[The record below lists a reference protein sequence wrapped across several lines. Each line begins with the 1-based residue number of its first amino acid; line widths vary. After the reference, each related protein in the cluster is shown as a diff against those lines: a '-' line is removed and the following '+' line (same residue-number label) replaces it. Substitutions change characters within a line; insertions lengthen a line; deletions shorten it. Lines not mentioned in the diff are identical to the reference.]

1 MSSSKIIANSEKKY
15 KKKNKFYEVWK
26 RYKKNKAAMV
36 GLIIICIL
44 VLIAIFAN
52 VIADY
57 DTMAIEQHSKDRLQ
71 GPSKD
76 HWFGTDAY
84 GRDVFSRI
92 VHGSRISLF
101 IGIASTFFC
110 LLIGGLLGALAG
122 YYGGMLDSIIMRVLD
137 TIMSIPPIL
146 LSLSVVAALGA
157 GMRNLMIAVT
167 ISRIPSFTRLIR
179 ASVLTVVGEEYIE
192 AAKSCGT
199 REHRIILVH
208 ILPNA
213 IGPIIVQATMTVAQT
228 ILTAAGLS
236 FIGMGIQPPAPEWG
250 SMLSE
255 AREYMRYAPYLTI
268 FPGLAIIISALSL
281 NLIGDGLR
289 DALDPKL
296 KN

>member
-1 MSSSKIIANSEKKY
+1 MSGSEISVSGVKEY
-15 KKKNKFYEVWK
+15 KKKSKFHEVWK

-36 GLIIICIL
+36 GLILICIL
-44 VLIAIFAN
+44 IVMSIFAN

-57 DTMAIEQHSKDRLQ
+57 DTMAIEQNSKDRLK
-71 GPSKD
+71 GPSKE

-84 GRDVFSRI
+84 GRDVFARI
-92 VHGSRISLF
+92 IHGSRISLF
-101 IGIASTFFC
+101 IGIVSTAFC
-110 LLIGGLLGALAG
+110 LLIGGFLGAFAG
-122 YYGGMLDSIIMRVLD
+122 YYGGIVDSVIMRVLD
-137 TIMSIPPIL
+137 TIMSIPSIL
-146 LSLSVVAALGA
+146 LSLSIVAALGT

-167 ISRIPSFTRLIR
+167 ISRIPSFTRIIR
-179 ASVLTVVGEEYIE
+179 ASILTVVGQEYIE

-213 IGPIIVQATMTVAQT
+213 MGPIIVQATMSVAQT

-236 FIGMGIQPPAPEWG
+236 FIGMGIQPPSPEWG

-255 AREYMRYAPYLTI
+255 SREYMRYAPYLTI
-268 FPGLAIIISALSL
+268 FPGLAIVISALSL